1 MNLCVYTVQAPPTHP
16 HLSRETTE
24 ETKQELTESEGKV
37 LVKEIL

>member
-1 MNLCVYTVQAPPTHP
+1 MNLCVYTVQAPPTHT